1 MLNKSHE
8 SWMNVQWRCL
18 NMHLDETDVKTLK
31 ALTAK
36 ARLSS
41 RQVDKQ
47 CDISIGTTPDQKR
60 EFIVQK

>member
-1 MLNKSHE
+1 
-8 SWMNVQWRCL
+8 
-18 NMHLDETDVKTLK
+18 MHLDETDVKTLK

-60 EFIVQK
+60 EFIVQKQVEGAGDGAPTRNYR